1 MRPLVDL
8 VWVFVPASICYYS
21 GVPFGSGR
29 ETMIRGGV
37 ICYDLGG
44 RKRESMSC
52 GL

>member
-1 MRPLVDL
+1 M
-8 VWVFVPASICYYS
+8 WVFVPVSICYYS

-29 ETMIRGGV
+29 ETMIRGV
-37 ICYDLGG
+37 ICCDLGG